1 MFTPVQILRT
11 AAIITVLAVLAPV
24 ASASAAPT
32 ARAHGT
38 VGASMQAPA
47 YGNQSNH
54 GYGHGNS
61 WNNGYGNGYGNRY
74 GNSWNNGYGNGYG
87 GAWNHGYGSPG
98 PTASGSVGGNAFLP
112 GASLGLGLGA
122 TASSGGLTGIGASTG
137 LTLG

>member
-11 AAIITVLAVLAPV
+11 AAIITALAVVAPV

-32 ARAHGT
+32 PRAHAT
-38 VGASMQAPA
+38 VGASMRGPA
-47 YGNQSNH
+47 YGDQSNH
-54 GYGHGNS
+54 GNGHGTS
-61 WNNGYGNGYGNRY
+61 WNGYGNGHGTSR
-74 GNSWNNGYGNGYG
+74 NNGYGNGYG
-87 GAWNHGYGSPG
+87 GSWNHGYGNPG

-122 TASSGGLTGIGASTG
+122 TASSGGLSGIGASTG